1 MTFSLITGIL
11 LTGYAFMI
19 IAITIGWQ
27 RLKVFSIPNLLPEVK
42 VGVIVAVRNE
52 ELNIEA
58 LLKSLSAQ
66 NYPLHLLEIIVVDD
80 HSTDSTS
87 RLVEEFIAKN
97 KEQQNIRFI
106 GLGLNDN
113 SGKKAAI
120 QKGIQAS
127 ECELV
132 VITDADCTAGSLWI
146 SAIASYYALHKPHII
161 LGPVRMTDK
170 GSLFGKLQSLE
181 FMSLVSTAAGS
192 CNGGFPLLANGANM
206 AFTRLAYESCGGFS
220 GNMQFP
226 SGDDMFLM
234 LSIKRKFGAK
244 TIRFLRSENAFVNT
258 PATIEFK
265 EFIQQRLRWV
275 SKSRG
280 YTDPLLIM
288 ASVLVFLTNAW
299 LVITALAA
307 IFSQQF
313 LEIFLLFYLIKM
325 LIDLPLMI
333 SYSRFQRS
341 ISLTWLFPFMELLNA
356 FYTLIVGIAGN
367 IVKYE
372 WKARLVANKRMERR

>member
-11 LTGYAFMI
+11 LAGYAFLI
-19 IAITIGWQ
+19 IAITNGWR

-87 RLVEEFIAKN
+87 QLVEAFIAKN

-106 GLGLNDN
+106 RLGLNDN

-146 SAIASYYALHKPHII
+146 STIAAYYALHKPHMI

-181 FMSLVSTAAGS
+181 FMSLISTAAGS
-192 CNGGFPLLANGANM
+192 CTGGFPLLANGANM

-234 LSIKRKFGAK
+234 MSIKRKFGAK

-258 PATIEFK
+258 TATIEFK

-288 ASVLVFLTNAW
+288 ASVLVFVTNAW

-313 LEIFLLFYLIKM
+313 LEIFLLFYLLKM